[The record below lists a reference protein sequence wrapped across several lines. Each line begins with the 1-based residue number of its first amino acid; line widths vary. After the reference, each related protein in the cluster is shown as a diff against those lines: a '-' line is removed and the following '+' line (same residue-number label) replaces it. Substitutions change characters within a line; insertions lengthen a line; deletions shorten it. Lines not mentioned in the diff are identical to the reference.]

1 MLDPRSAVMR
11 DTPTRVDNRIALLAS
26 IVIASGLMTA
36 GCRGPQDSLQRVR
49 AWASDGWA
57 ANYEQA
63 EREVRRS
70 RRPMA
75 LYFKADDKPTKDP
88 VYDALRSPEIRKR
101 LSGYV
106 HATLA
111 RALEPDRRYADQFGV
126 ERAPALILVH
136 ADGTFHALTGLL
148 NAETIAVFIDKS
160 KPPGAIPN
168 DNLLIPRSHR
178 YRWIDDLGVAQSRS
192 AQLDRPMIVA
202 YARRLTG
209 DWHKLSGLLDAR
221 EVWVR
226 TGEMV
231 PCRQMLFPRLQHAF
245 ISPWGPVELPAL
257 VVVLPDGRH
266 AMLDQ
271 PTSPE
276 EVSRFTDAALRGDT
290 TGPTAAAATGAQ
302 HATP

>member
-1 MLDPRSAVMR
+1 MR
-11 DTPTRVDNRIALLAS
+11 HSPARVDNRIALLAL
-26 IVIASGLMTA
+26 IVIVSGLTTA
-36 GCRGPQDSLQRVR
+36 GCRAPQDSLERVR

-63 EREVRRS
+63 EREAHRS

-75 LYFKADDKPTKDP
+75 LYFKAGAKPTKDP
-88 VYDALRSPEIRKR
+88 VYDALRSPEISKR

-111 RALEPDRRYADQFGV
+111 RELEPDRRYADQFGV

-136 ADGTFHALTGLL
+136 TDGTFHALTGLL
-148 NAETIAVFIDKS
+148 NAKSIAAFIDGAR
-160 KPPGAIPN
+160 PPGAIPT
-168 DNLLIPRSHR
+168 DNPLIPRSHR
-178 YRWIDDLGVAQSRS
+178 YQWIDDLGVAQSRS
-192 AQLDRPMIVA
+192 VQLDRPMIVA

-209 DWHKLSGLLDAR
+209 DWRKLSDLLDAR
-221 EVWVR
+221 EAWVR
-226 TGEMV
+226 AGGMV
-231 PCRQMLFPRLQHAF
+231 ACRQMLFPRLQHTF

-266 AMLDQ
+266 AVLDR
-271 PTSPE
+271 PTSSAK
-276 EVSRFTDAALRGDT
+276 VARFMDAALRG
-290 TGPTAAAATGAQ
+290 GSSGSTAAAASSAP